1 MVPMKQLV
9 AGITS
14 FSKACI
20 YPGLSASGK
29 TRLSLALGVANY
41 TPEGTMRFLLSAVL
55 PDAALEQLMKSGVL
69 LGLLDDDDGVNEEM
83 LLALATAHAREYGD
97 IDINLGGAIIS
108 LTEAN
113 IESLGEHIAKAK

>member
-1 MVPMKQLV
+1 
-9 AGITS
+9 
-14 FSKACI
+14 
-20 YPGLSASGK
+20 
-29 TRLSLALGVANY
+29 
-41 TPEGTMRFLLSAVL
+41 MRFLLSAVL